1 VLKLTFSNVEAL
13 ECTQRTGTSVT
24 NEEKTR
30 RFIKLIHLKY
40 SRPMSNHKRIIY
52 LVSAL
57 LLFMTAGAVSALDAH
72 LMEVRIRGIEHAAA
86 PQYLDRQVLLT
97 YKPDNRVRLV
107 AARFAHE
114 EYKDFHIYSRNDN
127 GVYFLL
133 LDVPEE
139 VEQLRYRLVVD
150 GLWINDPYNPH
161 SEEDAFG
168 RVFSL
173 FDLRDRPEWAVVSP
187 EIGGQ
192 GSVTFRFRTLPD
204 RAVSVAGD
212 FNSWDPFWH
221 RMVETEPGDYRLT
234 VRMPPGKHYYY
245 YIVNGQ
251 RVLDPINRDTVRDFE
266 GFRVSTFYLPP
277 PDSR

>member
-1 VLKLTFSNVEAL
+1 
-13 ECTQRTGTSVT
+13 VT
-24 NEEKTR
+24 NEKKQR
-30 RFIKLIHLKY
+30 RFMKLVQSKY
-40 SRPMSNHKRIIY
+40 SRPMSKHKRIIY
-52 LVSAL
+52 LVSAFL
-57 LLFMTAGAVSALDAH
+57 LVMTAGAVSALDGH
-72 LMEVRIRGIEHAAA
+72 LLEVRIRGIERASA
-86 PQYLDRQVLLT
+86 PQYLDRRVLLT

-114 EYKDFHIYSRNDN
+114 EYRDFHIYSRNDN

-150 GLWINDPYNPH
+150 GLWINDPSNPH
-161 SEEDAFG
+161 SEEDSFG

-173 FDLRDRPEWAVVSP
+173 FDLRDRPERTMTSP
-187 EIGGQ
+187 EIDGQ

-212 FNSWDPFWH
+212 FNGWDPFWH

-234 VRMPPGKHYYY
+234 IRMPPGQHYYY

-251 RVLDPINRDTVRDFE
+251 RVLDPINQDTARDFE
-266 GFRVSTFYLPP
+266 GFQVSTFNLPP
-277 PDSR
+277 PVSR